1 LLAAHAI
8 EAERFP
14 MRRDGDARMN
24 KPWVVWSPVGRS
36 VGDHVCWPFRGHDAM
51 TAVARPYVS
60 EGLTRGERVAYLA
73 DRAPSE
79 LRKDL
84 DGLPGLD
91 EHVERGRLQLVPVAT
106 LPAPDPSVP
115 DAELRSVPD
124 AELMVL
130 AEMTAQALDGGY
142 VGLRMFA
149 DGTDRARDPVWRA
162 RQVRYEHLIDRFC
175 LDHALTRLC
184 AYDAAVLGNSAVA
197 ELVCVHALA
206 HGDLSPFQVHAA
218 PTADAALAGE
228 IDVFSADQLEQAL
241 QRISVGA
248 CGGKVVIDA
257 ADLKFIDIRGLLTLD
272 RHAAAND
279 VILVLRSPP
288 AVVTRL
294 LTVVDL
300 IAVRVEGRP

>member
-1 LLAAHAI
+1 
-8 EAERFP
+8 
-14 MRRDGDARMN
+14 MRRDSDAGTN
-24 KPWVVWSPVGRS
+24 KSWVARSPIGRS
-36 VGDHVCWPFRGHDAM
+36 AGDHVCWPFRGHDAM

-60 EGLTRGERVAYLA
+60 EGLARGERVAYLA

-106 LPAPDPSVP
+106 LPASDASIP
-115 DAELRSVPD
+115 DAELLSVPE
-124 AELMVL
+124 AELMAL

-142 VGLRMFA
+142 SGLRMFA
-149 DGTDRARDPVWRA
+149 DGTERARDPVQRA
-162 RQVRYEHLIDRFC
+162 RQVRFEHLIDRFC
-175 LDHALTRLC
+175 LEHALTRLC
-184 AYDAAVLGNSAVA
+184 AYDAAALGNSAVA

-228 IDVFSADQLEQAL
+228 IDVFCADQLEQAL
-241 QRISVGA
+241 QRIGVGA
-248 CGGKVVIDA
+248 CGEEVVIDA

-272 RHAAAND
+272 RHAAAED

-288 AVVTRL
+288 AVVRWL

-300 IAVRVEGRP
+300 IAVRVEGRQ

>member
-1 LLAAHAI
+1 
-8 EAERFP
+8 
-14 MRRDGDARMN
+14 MRRKGDAGMN
-24 KPWVVWSPVGRS
+24 KPWVAWSPIGRS
-36 VGDHVCWPFRGHDAM
+36 AGDHVCWPFRGHDAM

-60 EGLTRGERVAYLA
+60 EGLARGERVAYVA
-73 DRAPSE
+73 DRAASE
-79 LRKDL
+79 LRQDL

-106 LPAPDPSVP
+106 LPDSDPSDP
-115 DAELRSVPD
+115 DAELV
-124 AELMVL
+124 VL
-130 AEMTAQALDGGY
+130 AEMTAQALNGGY
-142 VGLRMFA
+142 AGLRMFA
-149 DGTDRARDPVWRA
+149 DGTDRALDPVRRA

-175 LDHALTRLC
+175 LEHALTMLC
-184 AYDAAVLGNSAVA
+184 AYDAAELGNSAVA

-218 PTADAALAGE
+218 PTADAGLAGE
-228 IDVFSADQLEQAL
+228 IDVFCADQLEQAL
-241 QRISVGA
+241 QRIGVGA

-279 VILVLRSPP
+279 AILVLRSPP

-300 IAVRVEGRP
+300 IAVRAEGRP